1 VQGVTDHALV
11 WLISDMKTSLLMVAL
26 VLACLVAATPVG
38 AQSPTPVGVWL
49 HANGRIQ
56 VAIAPCND
64 RLCGKIVWFR
74 WPNDASGRP
83 LVDFKNPDPALRTRP
98 LLGLTI
104 LQGLRRTGERT
115 WEDGQIY
122 NPDDGTDY
130 QALMSIED
138 NGDLRV
144 RAYLLVSMLGETQ
157 IWTRVR

>member
-1 VQGVTDHALV
+1 
-11 WLISDMKTSLLMVAL
+11 MKTSLLMVAL

-98 LLGLTI
+98 LSGLTI

-157 IWTRVR
+157 FWTRVR

>member
-1 VQGVTDHALV
+1 MPAAPAQRIYCGIT
-11 WLISDMKTSLLMVAL
+11 
-26 VLACLVAATPVG
+26 LA
-38 AQSPTPVGVWL
+38 S
-49 HANGRIQ
+49 
-56 VAIAPCND
+56 ND

>member
-1 VQGVTDHALV
+1 
-11 WLISDMKTSLLMVAL
+11 MVAL
-26 VLACLVAATPVG
+26 LLACLVAATPVG

-56 VAIAPCND
+56 VAIAPCGE
-64 RLCGKIVWFR
+64 RLCGKIVWFKR
-74 WPNDASGRP
+74 PNDASGRP
-83 LVDFKNPDPALRTRP
+83 RVDFRNPDPALRTRP

-115 WEDGQIY
+115 WDDGQIY

-144 RAYLLVSMLGETQ
+144 RTYLLLPMLGKTQ
-157 IWTRVR
+157 ISTRVR